1 MENTTDLDVA
11 RSMARLW
18 GEQARERAAFYRVE
32 LRKSVTRWE
41 RITYLIEQGVAG
53 QDNVRAVSSTI
64 RDDGAA

>member
-18 GEQARERAAFYRVE
+18 GAQARERAAFYRVE

-53 QDNVRAVSSTI
+53 QDNVRAVSSTL
-64 RDDGAA
+64 RDDGAV